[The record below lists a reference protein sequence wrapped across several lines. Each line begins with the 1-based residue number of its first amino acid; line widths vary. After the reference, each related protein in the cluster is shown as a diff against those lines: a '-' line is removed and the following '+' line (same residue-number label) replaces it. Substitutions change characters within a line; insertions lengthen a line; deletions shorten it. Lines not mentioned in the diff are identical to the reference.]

1 MAETSNAVALLEVR
15 DSTTD
20 LDHHAGLVAAKP
32 CSGVGVGHVD
42 VFPVG
47 WVQANG
53 LCPDEDPF
61 VADFGDRDVL
71 ESGTLS
77 LRDDKDSLRGIH
89 FVVIGC
95 RRRKIRCKYASP
107 DDAVCTPCQ
116 QRGAACLSQEYDAAA
131 AAASPAA
138 AEPDKDLR
146 ERLGRLEAL
155 MGKLMERGVDV
166 EAAMEEEHRWPDR
179 GQHPSPGL
187 QDSLGLTLQ
196 IAAEEPCSDL
206 LGSSAVR
213 NARRVA
219 CEVATRCPITVM
231 QHHIPAS
238 PPDTSSSSS
247 PAPNAAG
254 PLTQPPLYAAASR
267 ALHALFPPPDVLGA
281 LAYTSSSVEY
291 VLLALFSQREQEA
304 GKPESRSVLA
314 VVPPITSHPA
324 LLGKRLAQLAVSVQQ
339 LPPSFATEQLRFSK
353 SIAETTGEWIAAVQR
368 HVASNDDLI
377 TCQEGLECLLLSA
390 FYLGDGGQ
398 LRKAWLT
405 TRRALAMAQLL
416 GLDRA
421 AATLRSCDP
430 SGDPNHRPQPASL
443 WFRANCSDRYYSLI
457 LGLPTGSRDASFAAG
472 LDDDGND
479 EQPIDKLGRL
489 YTVIAGKIAERN
501 EAAAGSSDVYGL
513 TLALDLDLDRAAQHM
528 NTVWWATPSFAGS
541 LTACSAGAT
550 EGHDDDTVLQAA
562 RLKLQARHYLML
574 MLVHLPYLL
583 RDGEGRRY
591 EYNRATCMQA
601 GRAILERFLE
611 FRRVFVRLV
620 SGRHIDYSAL
630 IAAMTLVLGYLRV
643 QNREGKSDEM
653 ARDRAL
659 VEQVRD
665 TMLDLGARNKDK
677 LSTESAD
684 IITQLLPI
692 VEQDNTDKEMKDL
705 QLNVPFLAPAGAA
718 DAGQQDETA
727 WDEFGTGWNWM
738 AGTGWMDD
746 AGDAGVLQGVD
757 ATYWN
762 MVNGWNPAV

>member
-32 CSGVGVGHVD
+32 GSGVGVGHVD

-254 PLTQPPLYAAASR
+254 PLAQPPLYAAASR

-304 GKPESRSVLA
+304 GKPEPRSVLA

-353 SIAETTGEWIAAVQR
+353 SIAETTGEWIAA
-368 HVASNDDLI
+368 
-377 TCQEGLECLLLSA
+377 
-390 FYLGDGGQ
+390 
-398 LRKAWLT
+398 
-405 TRRALAMAQLL
+405 
-416 GLDRA
+416 
-421 AATLRSCDP
+421 
-430 SGDPNHRPQPASL
+430 PASL

-550 EGHDDDTVLQAA
+550 EDHDDDTVLQAA